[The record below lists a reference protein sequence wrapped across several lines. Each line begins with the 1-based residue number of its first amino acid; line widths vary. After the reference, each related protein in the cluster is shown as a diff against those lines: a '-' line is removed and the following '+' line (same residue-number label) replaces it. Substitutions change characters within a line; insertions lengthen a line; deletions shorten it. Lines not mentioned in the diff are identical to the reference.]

1 MPTLEKQRGTPQ
13 NGASAGGEVVLTR
26 AEADFLSLHAVYLD
40 DDPFA
45 DLPDPELVD
54 AARQAACLTKVQADF
69 LRAWFEHKGD
79 LISMSA
85 DLASSPG
92 AVGRC
97 LTSPAVLRILRKAA
111 EVSPNLPP
119 PVATKDEL
127 SAVWTRVSR
136 DESLPLSYQ
145 REARQEL
152 AKLEGLYLNSGD
164 AVNVGVQVVLKGDL
178 TDG

>member
-1 MPTLEKQRGTPQ
+1 
-13 NGASAGGEVVLTR
+13 LTR

-54 AARQAACLTKVQADF
+54 AARQAACLTKVQAEF

-127 SAVWTRVSR
+127 SRRLDQGLPGRVPAPVLTS
-136 DESLPLSYQ
+136 
-145 REARQEL
+145 ARPGRRL
-152 AKLEGLYLNSGD
+152 AKLGGLYLNSGD
-164 AVNVGVQVVLKGDL
+164 AMNVGVQVVLKGDL